1 MIPTAGGVPD
11 FLQILCHG
19 EIHRLLPVLGRVK
32 ASVGDHTHF
41 GLEMIYIMLD
51 CQQMSYVTN
60 AVSLVSG
67 VRPTHESMYKLTAVV
82 WFITDLGA
90 CMKNTLCYM
99 YVTALFPTIGVQSV
113 KLVVPQHQP

>member
-1 MIPTAGGVPD
+1 MIPTAGEVPD

-51 CQQMSYVTN
+51 CQQMSYITN

-90 CMKNTLCYM
+90 CMKNTL
-99 YVTALFPTIGVQSV
+99 
-113 KLVVPQHQP
+113 